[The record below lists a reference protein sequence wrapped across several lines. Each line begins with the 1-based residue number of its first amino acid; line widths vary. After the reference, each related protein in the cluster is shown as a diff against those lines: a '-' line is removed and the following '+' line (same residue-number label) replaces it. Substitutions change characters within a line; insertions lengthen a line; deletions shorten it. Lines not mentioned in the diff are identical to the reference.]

1 MTSSTICAVWF
12 HFFKCRNLQNINDVF
27 NSIEQKLTNVI
38 LSYLPC
44 WVLLRINKD
53 NVYITYY
60 NNIRDISFQD

>member
-1 MTSSTICAVWF
+1 MTSSTVCAVWF
-12 HFFKCRNLQNINDVF
+12 HLFTCRNLQNINDVF

-44 WVLLRINKD
+44 WVLLRINID